1 MGDGFVYVNIG
12 GIPFRVR
19 FDSYD
24 SDEDSDEFGE
34 EWEEKLQ
41 EEKAEE
47 DRKQA
52 EILGEKCVVQ
62 FMLDL
67 I

>member
-19 FDSYD
+19 FDSYN
-24 SDEDSDEFGE
+24 SDEDSNEFDE
-34 EWEEKLQ
+34 EWEDKLQ
-41 EEKAEE
+41 EEKDEE

-52 EILGEKCVVQ
+52 EILGEKIIQ